1 MLKGKNVLVTGA
13 AGFIGSNLVDALLA
27 DGAKVIGIDNMFNG
41 RMENLAA
48 AAASPGFT
56 FVKGDVRDMDFLLDV
71 MKGIDLVYHE
81 AAFTSV
87 PQSVKMPQLCND
99 VNVGGMINI
108 LNAARIRDV
117 KRVVFASSS
126 AVYGDTPTLPK
137 HEEMPLHP
145 ISPYGVSKLA
155 AEAYCIAY
163 HQTYGLETVALRYF
177 NVFGPRQKDSPYSGV
192 IAIFL
197 SKIMNNEN
205 PTIFGDGKQ
214 SRDFTYVKDVV
225 RANMLAGVSAKAV
238 GKAINVASGKPITMN
253 DLTRIMF
260 KVCKKDKLKILYTE
274 KRTGDI
280 LHSYGDIKLA
290 KEALDFVPQY
300 DAVTGF
306 EDLVKT
312 TQLLANSSLDERERA
327 SMVLVEK
334 NVACVFRKLPGIS
347 LFLPH
352 FQAHEG
358 SCRGFCAA

>member
-1 MLKGKNVLVTGA
+1 
-13 AGFIGSNLVDALLA
+13 
-27 DGAKVIGIDNMFNG
+27 
-41 RMENLAA
+41 RMENLD
-48 AAASPGFT
+48 AASASPRFT
-56 FVKGDVRDMDFLLDV
+56 FVKGDVRDMDFLLEA
-71 MKGIDLVYHE
+71 MKGIDIVYHE

-87 PQSVKMPQLCND
+87 PQSIKMPQLCND
-99 VNVGGMINI
+99 VNVGGMVNI

-155 AEAYCIAY
+155 AEAYCTVY
-163 HQTYGLETVALRYF
+163 HHVYGLETVSLRYF

-197 SKIMNNEN
+197 AKILKGEN

-225 RANMLAGVSAKAV
+225 RANMLAGVSTKAA
-238 GKAINVASGKPITMN
+238 GKVINVAAGKPITMN
-253 DLTRIMF
+253 ELTAIMF
-260 KVCKKDKLKILYTE
+260 KACKKDKLKIQYAE

-280 LHSYGDIKLA
+280 LHSYADIALA
-290 KEALDFVPQY
+290 KKLLDFVPQY
-300 DAVTGF
+300 DAVSGF

-312 TQLLANSSLDERERA
+312 IKQ
-327 SMVLVEK
+327 
-334 NVACVFRKLPGIS
+334 
-347 LFLPH
+347 
-352 FQAHEG
+352 
-358 SCRGFCAA
+358 

>member
-1 MLKGKNVLVTGA
+1 MLKDKNVLVTGA

-27 DGAKVIGIDNMFNG
+27 DGARVVGLDNMFNG
-41 RMENLAA
+41 RMENLAT
-48 AAASPGFT
+48 ASTSPRFT
-56 FVKGDVRDMDFLLDV
+56 FVKGDVRDMDFLLEA
-71 MKGIDLVYHE
+71 MKGIDIVYHE

-99 VNVGGMINI
+99 VNVGGMVNV

-145 ISPYGVSKLA
+145 ISPYGVSKMA

-163 HQTYGLETVALRYF
+163 HHVYGLETVALRYF
-177 NVFGPRQKDSPYSGV
+177 NVFGSRQKDSPYSGV

-197 SKIMNNEN
+197 AKIMKGEN

-225 RANMLAGVSAKAV
+225 RANMLAATSVNAA
-238 GKAINVASGKPITMN
+238 GKAINVASGKPITLN
-253 DLTRIMF
+253 ELTGIMF
-260 KVCKKDKLKILYTE
+260 KACKQDKLKIQYAA

-280 LHSYGDIKLA
+280 LHSFADIAFA
-290 KEALDFVPQY
+290 KKVLDFVPQY
-300 DAVTGF
+300 DAVSGF
-306 EDLVKT
+306 EDLVK
-312 TQLLANSSLDERERA
+312 
-327 SMVLVEK
+327 SMK
-334 NVACVFRKLPGIS
+334 G
-347 LFLPH
+347 
-352 FQAHEG
+352 
-358 SCRGFCAA
+358 